1 MRGSRASGGPR
12 RRNCFY
18 RSFMFLHFQRLLED
32 ASRTDN
38 SRDDHRERSQRT
50 LVDKLGYPALTT
62 EDFYEAYAEFL
73 TEELGGH
80 GRSWRKSLPAL
91 FRSSDDLLC
100 QARCIMRYTEQ
111 SRQVRRI
118 CHCGRKR
125 RRHPSPAACEPVNI
139 EADQMQIIGLV
150 DGFQQG
156 VEVVYLDG
164 SGGDLNSH
172 KFSPEGSDSP
182 SSPSS
187 SDSAAD
193 PCFFPLLY
201 RPGHY
206 DCLYH

>member
-1 MRGSRASGGPR
+1 MTVAQLEEKFADDFFDRQMIYFARLVASCAIQSNPDKFGAFAIAVGSADVS
-12 RRNCFY
+12 
-18 RSFMFLHFQRLLED
+18 SF
-32 ASRTDN
+32 
-38 SRDDHRERSQRT
+38 
-50 LVDKLGYPALTT
+50 
-62 EDFYEAYAEFL
+62 
-73 TEELGGH
+73 
-80 GRSWRKSLPAL
+80 
-91 FRSSDDLLC
+91 C
-100 QARCIMRYTEQ
+100 
-111 SRQVRRI
+111 RQHV
-118 CHCGRKR
+118 
-125 RRHPSPAACEPVNI
+125 EPVNI

-187 SDSAAD
+187 SDPAAD
-193 PCFFPLLY
+193 PSFFPLLY